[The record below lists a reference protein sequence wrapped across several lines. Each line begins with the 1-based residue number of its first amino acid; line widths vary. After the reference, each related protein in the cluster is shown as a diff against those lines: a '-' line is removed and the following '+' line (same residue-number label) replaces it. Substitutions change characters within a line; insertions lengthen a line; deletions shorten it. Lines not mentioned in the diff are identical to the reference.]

1 LYRVGLD
8 ENEEIGVEMSFC
20 ETWESAQEREK
31 AGSKKE
37 KKLTVWNMVEPGPSR
52 TGNPL

>member
-20 ETWESAQEREK
+20 ETRESAQWDSEK
-31 AGSKKE
+31 EEARVKQEAK
-37 KKLTVWNMVEPGPSR
+37 VI
-52 TGNPL
+52 